1 MAEEKKEAVEAE
13 VVSEEE
19 KKEGKFGKWW
29 KGVKKNIADSTLE
42 AKIESVYNDTH

>member
-1 MAEEKKEAVEAE
+1 MAEEKKETVEAE

-29 KGVKKNIADSTLE
+29 KGACYLQQIYHPS
-42 AKIESVYNDTH
+42 